1 MSDPMNDDPTMPDDD
16 DARDDILAAEL
27 SLGLLSGDAL
37 TQAQR
42 RARIDRTFGERVE
55 DWDMRFAQMT
65 DDIAPVMPPKALFR
79 KIKNEAYPD
88 SPKRLWQQLGV
99 LPAVLSAGAA
109 ALVLILAIQFG
120 GLMQQGGPTPTFTA
134 NLAAQDRSIVVA
146 AVFVEDSGSLFVEWQ
161 IGDRIDGRDVE
172 LWLIAGTDAPVSL
185 GVLAKGTPITEF
197 AVALALQSLLAGS
210 VLAVSDEP
218 VGGSPTDAP
227 TGDVLAVGDI
237 QTL

>member
-1 MSDPMNDDPTMPDDD
+1 
-16 DARDDILAAEL
+16 
-27 SLGLLSGDAL
+27 
-37 TQAQR
+37 
-42 RARIDRTFGERVE
+42 
-55 DWDMRFAQMT
+55 
-65 DDIAPVMPPKALFR
+65 
-79 KIKNEAYPD
+79 
-88 SPKRLWQQLGV
+88 
-99 LPAVLSAGAA
+99 
-109 ALVLILAIQFG
+109 
-120 GLMQQGGPTPTFTA
+120 MQQGGPTPTFTA

-197 AVALALQSLLAGS
+197 AVALALQSLLVGG

-218 VGGSPTDAP
+218 LGGSP
-227 TGDVLAVGDI
+227 TGDVLAVGYI